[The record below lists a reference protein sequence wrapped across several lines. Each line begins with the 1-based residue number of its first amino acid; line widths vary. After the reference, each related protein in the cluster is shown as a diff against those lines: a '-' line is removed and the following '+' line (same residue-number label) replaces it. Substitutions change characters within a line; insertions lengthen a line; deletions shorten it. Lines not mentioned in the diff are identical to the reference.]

1 MINGLKKAF
10 KKVGRIAAP
19 YIAAGILAF
28 APGCGGGG
36 GGGGGTHPDSPPVL
50 ASISDQVTS
59 ANTLYSFNENTD
71 QGTDYDQDGDTVTY
85 QKTSGPSFLS
95 VNPTNGI
102 ISGTPSQSDLGPQT
116 ITIQGTDEHANVSA
130 PVSYNL
136 LVTSQTTQVDL
147 ANVYTS
153 GKINYAIIT
162 NDTLKTNFQTLADWK
177 TRKGVVTKVFS
188 IDDIVADSTYAS
200 ARDTPER
207 LRFFLQ
213 DLAASN
219 PGLEYVLLGGDVEV
233 VPHRGCYGQA
243 TGYPEDKNIPCDQ
256 YFGDLDD
263 GSATF
268 DWNYDWDADGDG
280 LTTGAFGELEDGI
293 EMTYEVAV
301 GRAPVNT
308 VAEVDNFVAK
318 VQNYENMTGLAPASR
333 QGFAKSVL
341 FCAQTMDGSTPGT
354 GIIEKDD
361 IQTSK
366 VDFTGYTLKRLYANL
381 YHNDGEELENG
392 PSVMAALQSGY
403 NITNI
408 YGHGY
413 KNEVNVG
420 PGVNDWIT
428 CNGSSPYDVRD
439 MTNASRLS
447 ILYSLGCL
455 SNAFDNVVAGD
466 CIGEEAVNNPNGGF
480 VAAIGESREGLFTA
494 GSPGTGISWRHD
506 MRFFTSL
513 FNNNIYNIGKAL
525 SASKRYYW
533 DLGVPKTDK
542 DYRWVQYGL
551 NLLGDPEMPV
561 WKDYHGILVPVS
573 SGAGYTQ
580 VEVTEGTNPVNNAG
594 VCITDG
600 TNLYYATTGTDGKV
614 LINKPYNAADKVT
627 ATRQDYAPGLIN

>member
-36 GGGGGTHPDSPPVL
+36 GGGKPHPDSPPVL

-71 QGTDYDQDGDTVTY
+71 QGTDYDQDGDKVTY
-85 QKTSGPSFLS
+85 QKVSGPSFLL
-95 VNPTNGI
+95 VNSTNGV

-116 ITIQGTDEHANVSA
+116 VTVQGTDEHSNLSA

-147 ANVYTS
+147 SSPS
-153 GKINYAIIT
+153 GEINYAIIT
-162 NDTLKTNFQTLADWK
+162 NDTLKPNFQTLADWK

-188 IDDIVADSTYAS
+188 IDDIVANSTYDS

-213 DLAASN
+213 DLARDN

-233 VPHRGCYGQA
+233 VPHRGVYA
-243 TGYPEDKNIPCDQ
+243 KSSVEDFNIPCDQ

-263 GSATF
+263 GSNTF
-268 DWNYDWDADGDG
+268 NWNYDWDADTDSI
-280 LTTGAFGELEDGI
+280 FGEVADNV

-308 VAEVDNFVAK
+308 AGEADNFVAK
-318 VQNYENMTGLAPASR
+318 VQAYENMTGLPAVDR

-341 FCAQTMDGSTPGT
+341 FCAQTMDGTSPGT
-354 GIIEKDD
+354 GIIEKDW
-361 IQTSK
+361 INPN
-366 VDFTGYTLKRLYANL
+366 VFDFITNGFTLKRLYANL
-381 YHNDGEELENG
+381 YNGSTELENG
-392 PSVMAALQSGY
+392 PNVWAALQSGC
-403 NITNI
+403 NLTNI

-439 MTNASRLS
+439 MTNANRLS

-455 SNAFDNVVAGD
+455 TNAFDNVVAGD
-466 CIGEEAVNNPNGGF
+466 CIGEEAINNPNGGF
-480 VAAIGESREGLFTA
+480 VASIGESREGLYAPGAPGA
-494 GSPGTGISWRHD
+494 GSSWKYD
-506 MRFFTSL
+506 QKFIDKLYNYNS
-513 FNNNIYNIGKAL
+513 NIINIGKTMV
-525 SASKRYYW
+525 SAKEYYAPFARGPPVDQ
-533 DLGVPKTDK
+533 DL
-542 DYRWVQYGL
+542 RWVQYGL

-561 WKDYHGILVPVS
+561 WKDYHGILIPVS
-573 SGAGYTQ
+573 SGVGYTRVQ
-580 VEVTEGTNPVNNAG
+580 VTDGTNPVNNAG
-594 VCITDG
+594 VCIVDG
-600 TNLYYATTGTDGKV
+600 TNLYYATTGADGKV

-627 ATRQDYAPGLIN
+627 ATKQDYAPGKVN

>member
-19 YIAAGILAF
+19 YIAAGIFAL

-71 QGTDYDQDGDTVTY
+71 QGTDYDQDGDKVTY
-85 QKTSGPSFLS
+85 QKIAGPSFLS

-116 ITIQGTDEHANVSA
+116 VTVQGTDQHSNLSA

-136 LVTSQTTQVDL
+136 LVTSQTAQVDL
-147 ANVYTS
+147 SSPS
-153 GKINYAIIT
+153 GEINYAIIT
-162 NDTLKTNFQTLADWK
+162 NDTLKPNFQTLADWK

-188 IDDIVADSTYAS
+188 IDDIVANSTYDS

-213 DLAASN
+213 DLARDN

-233 VPHRGCYGQA
+233 VPHRGCYGNA
-243 TGYPEDKNIPCDQ
+243 AIEDFAIPTDQ

-263 GSATF
+263 GTSTF
-268 DWNYDWDADGDG
+268 DWNYDWDADTDSI
-280 LTTGAFGELEDGI
+280 FGEVADNV

-308 VAEVDNFVAK
+308 AGEADNFIAK
-318 VQNYENMTGLAPASR
+318 VQAYENMTGLAPASR

-341 FCAQTMDGSTPGT
+341 FCAQTMDGTSPGT
-354 GIIEKDD
+354 GIIEKDW
-361 IQTSK
+361 INPNIF
-366 VDFTGYTLKRLYANL
+366 DFITNGFNLKRLYANL
-381 YHNDGEELENG
+381 YNGSTELENG
-392 PSVMAALQSGY
+392 PNVWAALQSGY

-455 SNAFDNVVAGD
+455 TNAFDNVVAGD
-466 CIGEEAVNNPNGGF
+466 CIGEEAINNPNGGF
-480 VAAIGESREGLFTA
+480 VASIGESREGLYTP
-494 GSPGTGISWRHD
+494 GSPLQGISWKYD
-506 MRFFTSL
+506 ASFFNSL
-513 FNNNIYNIGKAL
+513 YTNNIYNIGKAL
-525 SASKRYYW
+525 SESKKYYW
-533 DLGVPKTDK
+533 DVGVPKTDP
-542 DYRWVQYGL
+542 DFRWVQYGL

-580 VEVTEGTNPVNNAG
+580 VEVTEGINPVNNAG
-594 VCITDG
+594 VCIVDG
-600 TNLYYATTGTDGKV
+600 TNLYYATTGADGKV

-627 ATRQDYAPGLIN
+627 ATKQDYAPGKVN

>member
-1 MINGLKKAF
+1 MTNNIKKA
-10 KKVGRIAAP
+10 GLINRITRSILP
-19 YIAAGILAF
+19 YIAAGIFAF

-36 GGGGGTHPDSPPVL
+36 GGGGSKPNNAPVL

-59 ANTLYSFNENTD
+59 ANSLYSFNENTD
-71 QGTDYDQDGDTVTY
+71 QGTDKDQDGDTVTY
-85 QKTSGPSFLS
+85 QKVSGPGFLS
-95 VNPTNGI
+95 VNSTNGV
-102 ISGTPSQSDLGPQT
+102 ISGTPSQTDLGPQT
-116 ITIQGTDEHANVSA
+116 VTIQGTDQHGLISA
-130 PVSYNL
+130 PVAYNL

-162 NDTLKTNFQTLADWK
+162 NDALKTNFQALADWK
-177 TRKGVVTKVFS
+177 TRKGVVTTVFS
-188 IDDIVADSTYAS
+188 IDDIVENSTYIS
-200 ARDTPER
+200 GRDDAEK

-213 DLAASN
+213 DLAKVN

-233 VPHRGCYGQA
+233 VPHRGCYGNAA
-243 TGYPEDKNIPCDQ
+243 TEDFDIPTDQ

-263 GSATF
+263 GTGT
-268 DWNYDWDADGDG
+268 YDWSYNWDDDADSI
-280 LTTGAFGELEDGI
+280 FGEVADNV

-308 VAEVDNFVAK
+308 TSEADNFVNK
-318 VQNYENMTGLAPASR
+318 VKTYENMTGLAPASR

-341 FCAQTMDGSTPGT
+341 FCAQTMDGTSPGT
-354 GIIEKDD
+354 GIIEKDW
-361 IQTSK
+361 INPN
-366 VDFTGYTLKRLYANL
+366 VFDFITNGFILKRLYANL
-381 YHNDGEELENG
+381 YNGSTELENG
-392 PSVMAALQSGY
+392 ANVWAALQSGY

-428 CNGSSPYDVRD
+428 CNGSSPYDVRN

-466 CIGEEAVNNPNGGF
+466 CIGEEAINNPNGGF
-480 VAAIGESREGLFTA
+480 VAAIGESREGLYA
-494 GSPGTGISWRHD
+494 PGVPGSGISWNYD
-506 MRFFTSL
+506 QAFIDKLYNS
-513 FNNNIYNIGKAL
+513 NIVNIGKSLATSKGDYITL
-525 SASKRYYW
+525 ASANS
-533 DLGVPKTDK
+533 G
-542 DYRWVQYGL
+542 YRWVQYGL

-573 SGAGYTQ
+573 SGADYTQ
-580 VEVTEGTNPVNNAG
+580 VQVTDGASPVNNAG
-594 VCITDG
+594 VCIVDG
-600 TNLYYATTGTDGKV
+600 TNLYYATTGADGKV

-627 ATRQDYAPGLIN
+627 TVKQDYVPGMIN